1 MMQAGVHVYE
11 FQRTLLHQKVIIVDG
26 VWSCVGSTNFDDR
39 SFQRNDEISVG
50 VLDTTIAT
58 QLKAAF
64 EDDLRSAKE
73 RHLEE
78 WRNRPFWHK
87 WMDGIAYA
95 ANPEL

>member
-1 MMQAGVHVYE
+1 MQAGAHIYE

-50 VLDTTIAT
+50 VIDPAVAA

-64 EDDLRSAKE
+64 DDDLRSSRE

-78 WRNRPFWHK
+78 WQNRSLWHK
-87 WMDGIAYA
+87 LIDGLAYV